1 MIKKTIH
8 LFFSKVIVAVLNFL
22 LLLYSARLL
31 GAESRGI
38 INLLVVN
45 LSIIVLFSELF
56 SGPVLV
62 YFSTRI
68 NNQKLKLIAGA
79 WNFVSSC
86 MVVFMLKYF
95 NLGKDEFYFEL
106 LVVSILYGNL
116 NIYQLIFTG
125 LEKINAL
132 NFVLILNSTLQLILF
147 FITTALVSKIDVHV
161 YFISWILALGISNLV
176 ALSISKNEKIDS
188 SEISYLEFIKDIFKK
203 SKWIFLDN
211 LLHLLAVRIIYFFI
225 ESSYG
230 NTTLGIMGTGVSL
243 SESLL
248 LISSSIS
255 TVLYSRISNIN
266 VMDKPNELLL
276 CNAGFWI
283 SFIGWMFL
291 IVVPE
296 SFWSLLIGKDFYG
309 IKMIFVFYGPSVLLM
324 VLSTIISNF
333 YSGNGNYKTPAIGS
347 AFGLFFATVLSILLI
362 KKYGIIGAM
371 ISAFFSNL
379 FQLIWLFYY
388 YKKSHTNIKFVQMLR
403 SIFNPFQLKH
413 LIKV

>member
-86 MVVFMLKYF
+86 MVVFVLKYF

-116 NIYQLIFTG
+116 NIYQLIFTW

-132 NFVLILNSTLQLILF
+132 NFVLILNWYSL
-147 FITTALVSKIDVHV
+147 
-161 YFISWILALGISNLV
+161 
-176 ALSISKNEKIDS
+176 
-188 SEISYLEFIKDIFKK
+188 
-203 SKWIFLDN
+203 
-211 LLHLLAVRIIYFFI
+211 I
-225 ESSYG
+225 ES
-230 NTTLGIMGTGVSL
+230 T
-243 SESLL
+243 
-248 LISSSIS
+248 
-255 TVLYSRISNIN
+255 
-266 VMDKPNELLL
+266 
-276 CNAGFWI
+276 
-283 SFIGWMFL
+283 
-291 IVVPE
+291 
-296 SFWSLLIGKDFYG
+296 
-309 IKMIFVFYGPSVLLM
+309 
-324 VLSTIISNF
+324 
-333 YSGNGNYKTPAIGS
+333 
-347 AFGLFFATVLSILLI
+347 
-362 KKYGIIGAM
+362 
-371 ISAFFSNL
+371 FS
-379 FQLIWLFYY
+379 
-388 YKKSHTNIKFVQMLR
+388 
-403 SIFNPFQLKH
+403 
-413 LIKV
+413 